1 MSIKYLASVSEHRLR
16 AMKVEEKFHF
26 VFKKLF
32 MLTGIAILALGIT
45 LIVCEAGL
53 FQMYQTYYKAD
64 NIQGEIQIDIQ
75 ALSKTFLWAMAT
87 QDDAERQEQLDK
99 VTDKFNSFDAELTEF
114 AAVYNDA
121 EMIARVRT
129 DLNTVKDNGAVLE
142 KMFTDKK
149 TQEEIYAYYNKTLY
163 PSIDAVAADLKEVS
177 ATTASNAASLYR
189 IVMATVIVLSV
200 IAVLLVILA
209 LLFIINAKKKLS
221 VSILKPIVAIAEGAD
236 QMAAGKLDFNI
247 AIRSQDELGQ
257 LAEDLDHSTKA
268 ISAIVKDIIATLN
281 KIAGGDFTSGSA
293 HPELY
298 IADYGQIRDA
308 FDDITDRLS
317 TTLVQVRNSSGQVSH
332 GASNMSQGAS
342 DLAQGATDQ
351 AAAIEEL
358 TASVTTVTQQ
368 TKNMAD
374 AAKQSTDM
382 ARTVQ
387 ADVQTGGH
395 KMKLVTD
402 AMGRIT
408 DASREIE
415 QITNTIEAIAK
426 QTQLLA
432 LNASIEA
439 ARAGDAGKGFA
450 VVAGEIG
457 TLANQSTEA
466 AKSTHQLISDTMDE
480 IRNGNIVVDETME
493 ALKQVEDSVNNVAQ
507 MMHESEA
514 MARNQVQSMEEID
527 QGIEQ
532 ISNVVQSNSATAQ
545 ESSAVSQELSEES
558 ENLNNMIDR
567 FRIKS

>member
-1 MSIKYLASVSEHRLR
+1 MSIRYLASVSEHRLR

-32 MLTGIAILALGIT
+32 FLTGIAILALGIT
-45 LIVCEAGL
+45 LVVCEAGMYR
-53 FQMYQTYYKAD
+53 MYQTYYKAD
-64 NIQGEIQIDIQ
+64 NIQGEIRIDIQ
-75 ALSKTFLWAMAT
+75 ALSKTFLWAMET
-87 QDDAERQEQLDK
+87 QDDAERQEQLNK
-99 VTDKFNSFDAELTEF
+99 VTDKFTSFDTELTEF
-114 AAVYNDA
+114 AAVYKDS
-121 EMIARVRT
+121 EMIAKVRT
-129 DLNTVKDNGAVLE
+129 DLNTVKENGAVLE
-142 KMFTDKK
+142 KMFGDGK
-149 TQEEIYAYYNKTLY
+149 TQEEIYTYFNKTLY
-163 PSIDAVAADLKEVS
+163 PSIDVVASDLKEVS
-177 ATTASNAASLYR
+177 ATTASNASSMYR
-189 IVMATVIVLSV
+189 MVMFTVILLSV
-200 IAVLLVILA
+200 IAVLLIILA

-221 VSILKPIVAIAEGAD
+221 VSILKPIVAIAKGAD
-236 QMAAGKLDFNI
+236 QMAAGKLDINI
-247 AIRSQDELGQ
+247 EIKSQDELGQ
-257 LAEDLDHSTKA
+257 LAGDLDHSTKV

-281 KIAGGDFTSGSA
+281 KIAGGDFTSGSG

-298 IADYGQIRDA
+298 IADYEQINDA
-308 FDDITDRLS
+308 FNDITGKLS

-332 GASNMSQGAS
+332 GAANMSHGAS

-368 TKNMAD
+368 SKNMAD

-387 ADVQTGGH
+387 ENVQTGGH

-415 QITNTIEAIAK
+415 QITNTIESIAK

-450 VVAGEIG
+450 VVAGEIS

-466 AKSTHQLISDTMDE
+466 AKNTHQLISDTMDE

-493 ALKQVEDSVNNVAQ
+493 ALQQVQESVNNVEQ

-514 MARNQVQSMEEID
+514 LARNQVESMEEID

-545 ESSAVSQELSEES
+545 ESSAVSQELSAQS
-558 ENLNNMIDR
+558 ENLNSMIDR
-567 FRIKS
+567 FRVKQ